1 MDEDE
6 MEKGHEDNWG
16 RWGKEDEKG
25 TLNLQTS
32 ASVLAALKLPVH
44 GKVYPL
50 AMPISSETRVPHIR
64 NAPWRWLSA
73 TSDPRHPQKRGSA
86 DEVLVLQYHGAST
99 HIDGLGHMWYD
110 GRLYNGFPEG
120 TIEPMAGLTRCGID
134 KAGPIITRG
143 VLLDV
148 AGWKGVSRLP
158 NGYAITG
165 GELEACANDHGV
177 EVRTGDAVCIRTG
190 WLTDFKVNPET
201 YPGEPGPGVNAL
213 EWLLRREVALV
224 GADNVAVEV
233 TPPEDRSQVLP
244 FHLRW
249 LRDVG
254 GYLIEWLEL
263 DALAADR
270 VYEFLFVALPLNIA
284 GGAGSP
290 ITPVAVA

>member
-1 MDEDE
+1 MSQ
-6 MEKGHEDNWG
+6 GPRDNWG
-16 RWGKEDEKG
+16 RWGEEDEKG
-25 TLNLQTS
+25 TLNHLTPE
-32 ASVLAALKLPVH
+32 SVLAALKLPAR
-44 GKVYPL
+44 GSVYSL
-50 AMPISSETRVPHIR
+50 AMPISAETRVPAIR

-73 TSDPRHPQKRGSA
+73 SSDPDHPQTRGSA

-99 HIDGLGHMWYD
+99 HIDGLGHMWY
-110 GRLYNGFPEG
+110 GGELYNGFPQR

-134 KAGPIITRG
+134 KAGPIIGRG

-148 AGWKGVSRLP
+148 AGWQGVDRLP
-158 NGYAITG
+158 NGYAIAAE
-165 GELEACANDHGV
+165 ELEACAGDEGV
-177 EVRTGDAVCIRTG
+177 QVRAGDVVCIRTG
-190 WLTDFKVNPET
+190 WLKDFKVNPGT
-201 YPGEPGPGVNAL
+201 YPGEPGPGMGAL
-213 EWLLRREVALV
+213 EWLLQRQVTVV

-233 TPPEDRSQVLP
+233 TPPEDRRQVLP

-263 DALAADR
+263 DELAADR
-270 VYEFLFVALPLNIA
+270 VYEFLFIALPLNIT